1 MFVSG
6 RVFQRTP
13 NLLIQ
18 NTQDFRVQVSWE
30 SRERVV
36 LQGVPWWKSGPHE
49 KQMLK
54 RAEKKVYLWVKNITH
69 LPHDCVFVGGRIPWC
84 DVRKTQ
90 VFVDL
95 LTLSSILHLKKNM
108 STFAKLPIP
117 MDGGQGNLN
126 IPSSEGVPRKFWQ
139 IQRTKITF
147 LKHVQGIFFQDSHKI
162 TAAFSQGNLRWSII
176 SPKKKAM
183 KFAV

>member
-49 KQMLK
+49 KHMLK
-54 RAEKKVYLWVKNITH
+54 RAEKKNLWVKNITY
-69 LPHDCVFVGGRIPWC
+69 LPHGCVSVGGRIPWC
-84 DVRKTQ
+84 DVRKLK
-90 VFVDL
+90 FL
-95 LTLSSILHLKKNM
+95 LTYLHSVQSCRNKKHVHLCHVAYPHGQLKGIWT
-108 STFAKLPIP
+108 SR
-117 MDGGQGNLN
+117 
-126 IPSSEGVPRKFWQ
+126 VPRVFRKFRQ
-139 IQRTKITF
+139 IQPTKITF
-147 LKHVQGIFFQDSHKI
+147 LKHVRGIFIQDSHKI